1 MATISFNVVF
11 DKMMKDPEFKKE
23 YEALAPEFE
32 LKRQLIKARIDSKMT
47 QEQIAK
53 KMNMKQANLARFEKT
68 MDAKF
73 STILKYAK
81 ALELKELKITL
92 T

>member
-1 MATISFNVVF
+1 MATISFNVAF
-11 DKMMKDPEFKKE
+11 EEMMKDPEFRKE

-32 LKRQLIKARIDSKMT
+32 LKRQLIKARIASKMT
-47 QEQIAK
+47 QSQIAE
-53 KMNMKQANLARFEKT
+53 KMQMKQANLARFEKT

-81 ALELKELKITL
+81 AIGVKELKIAL
-92 T
+92 A

>member
-1 MATISFNVVF
+1 MATISFNVAF
-11 DKMMKDPEFKKE
+11 EEMMKDPEFRKE

-32 LKRQLIKARIDSKMT
+32 LKRQLIKARIASKMT
-47 QEQIAK
+47 QSQIAE
-53 KMNMKQANLARFEKT
+53 KMQIKQANLARFEKT

-81 ALELKELKITL
+81 AIGVKELKIAL
-92 T
+92 A

>member
-11 DKMMKDPEFKKE
+11 DEMMKDPEFKKE

-47 QEQIAK
+47 QEQIAQ
-53 KMNMKQANLARFEKT
+53 KMEMKQSNLARFERS

-81 ALELKELKITL
+81 ALGLKELKIAL
-92 T
+92 A

>member
-1 MATISFNVVF
+1 MATISFNAVF
-11 DKMMKDPEFKKE
+11 DKMMKDPDFKKE

-47 QEQIAK
+47 QEQIAE
-53 KMNMKQANLARFEKT
+53 KMNMKQSNLARFEKT

-81 ALELKELKITL
+81 ALGIKELKIAL
-92 T
+92 H